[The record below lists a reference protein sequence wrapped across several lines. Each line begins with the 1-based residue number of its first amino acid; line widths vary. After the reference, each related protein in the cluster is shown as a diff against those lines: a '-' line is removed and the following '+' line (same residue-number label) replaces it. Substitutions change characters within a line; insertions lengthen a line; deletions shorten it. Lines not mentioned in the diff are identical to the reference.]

1 MTGKKQETVDDMNL
15 GVGLEKYL
23 VVSVLRLSFDYKLL
37 ISV

>member
-1 MTGKKQETVDDMNL
+1 MMGKKQETVDDMDL

-23 VVSVLRLSFDYKLL
+23 VVSVLRLSCDYRLL